1 MVQSWGSSGA
11 AGWQENMSN
20 STVAGVGTPRSA
32 AFSRTVT
39 TPWPAPGRGPAWA
52 SPSWVQHPHTT
63 HRSLELETKFP
74 NILQYS
80 LAALT
85 VTGDVSHLQ
94 LLLVVSIAVSCAGVV
109 FSHIIETVRSIF
121 ITNIILS
128 VLSLGVQ
135 ALVLVWVSAR
145 KVSSHLIHIVQSH
158 AWHTASVVVN
168 DHIMTA
174 RNKQQARICR
184 FLNSLQASI
193 KAASRNATLINPGL
207 LLCHQTSLDIST
219 SWTPFNILWVRSE
232 NVVFRKWKSPKCQ

>member
-1 MVQSWGSSGA
+1 MVQSWGNSGA

-20 STVAGVGTPRSA
+20 STVLAWEHRGGA
-32 AFSRTVT
+32 AFSRRVT
-39 TPWPAPGRGPAWA
+39 TPWPAPGRGPAWP
-52 SPSWVQHPHTT
+52 SPSSVH
-63 HRSLELETKFP
+63 TKFP
-74 NILQYS
+74 EIIQYS

-85 VTGDVSHLQ
+85 VAGDVSHLQ

-109 FSHIIETVRSIF
+109 FSHIIETVRIIF

-128 VLSLGVQ
+128 VLNLGVQ
-135 ALVLVWVSAR
+135 ALVLARAAPR
-145 KVSSHLIHIVQSH
+145 KVSSYLISVVQSH
-158 AWHTASVVVN
+158 AWHNASVVVN

-207 LLCHQTSLDIST
+207 LLRHQTSLDIST
-219 SWTPFNILWVRSE
+219 S
-232 NVVFRKWKSPKCQ
+232 

>member
-1 MVQSWGSSGA
+1 
-11 AGWQENMSN
+11 MSN
-20 STVAGVGTPRSA
+20 STSCWRGNTQECRLQSDGDHTMTSTGARAGLAIAIVS
-32 AFSRTVT
+32 T
-39 TPWPAPGRGPAWA
+39 TP
-52 SPSWVQHPHTT
+52 TT
-63 HRSLELETKFP
+63 YFSLEIETKFP
-74 NILQYS
+74 KILQYS
-80 LAALT
+80 LAAPT

-109 FSHIIETVRSIF
+109 FSHIIETVRTIF

-145 KVSSHLIHIVQSH
+145 KVSSHLVHIVQSH

-219 SWTPFNILWVRSE
+219 SWTPFNIL
-232 NVVFRKWKSPKCQ
+232 